1 MRSIYKP
8 LVISLDGL
16 NFNKKAPSYVAH
28 SYVCFIVVCFLCVI
42 LERELQD
49 HFGLS
54 IFLLCTCG
62 CLTNQAVKLRGQL

>member
-28 SYVCFIVVCFLCVI
+28 GYVSLLFASFVSY
-42 LERELQD
+42 
-49 HFGLS
+49 
-54 IFLLCTCG
+54 
-62 CLTNQAVKLRGQL
+62 

>member
-42 LERELQD
+42 LERAPRSFWSLV
-49 HFGLS
+49 F
-54 IFLLCTCG
+54 FYCVP
-62 CLTNQAVKLRGQL
+62 AVV